1 MGNLFDEIGTCFD
14 CYDEG
19 VLFFGNT
26 SEEYDTEFCTCAK
39 GQELENYYVSWY
51 AENES
56 NEYTK
61 EKENA

>member
-1 MGNLFDEIGTCFD
+1 MGNLFDEFGTCFD

-19 VLFFGNT
+19 VLFFGN
-26 SEEYDTEFCTCAK
+26 SNDEYDTEFCTCAK

-51 AENES
+51 AENEL

-61 EKENA
+61 EMENA